1 MGKIS
6 NKMHHLPGFQHNWTR
21 VNGVTDI
28 SPNYNTLII
37 TVSWGPLILDLLV
50 IAVIIAHL
58 FFSCLFS
65 FIFFFSLLISFLNK
79 SLFFPF
85 KLIGACLVLLI
96 FKSQFMH
103 VGFR

>member
-58 FFSCLFS
+58 FFHACLVF
-65 FIFFFSLLISFLNK
+65 FFFSLFISFLNK
-79 SLFFPF
+79 SLFFSF